1 MKIVRILAI
10 GVVVLGSLTLGVSA
24 MADQWSKKTI
34 ITLTEPMQIENTV
47 LQPGTYVLR
56 LIDSTAD
63 RHIVRIMNEDETQV
77 IATVIGA
84 PDYHLVPR
92 GKTDIK
98 LYETPPGAP
107 AAVDHW
113 YYPGEMLGLM
123 FTKPPETQVA
133 TAPAPPPPPAPPQ
146 EQAAPAPAPEQPAP
160 APQEAAPAPEQP
172 APAPEQPAPALPK
185 TASNMPL
192 LALVGLAALGLS
204 GLLRLIGRDSV

>member
-113 YYPGEMLGLM
+113 YYPGEMLGLQ
-123 FTKPPETQVA
+123 FTKPPETQIAAAPVPPPPA
-133 TAPAPPPPPAPPQ
+133 PPQAAPAPAPAPEQPAPAPPQ
-146 EQAAPAPAPEQPAP
+146 EQAAPAPAPAP
-160 APQEAAPAPEQP
+160 A
-172 APAPEQPAPALPK
+172 QPAPALPK